1 MALLEI
7 TTEQILKLI
16 QQLPPEGKQAI
27 LENLHQ
33 NMTSELSNPE
43 LDPESKAWLEA
54 DLAGDLP
61 EYDWGPEGI
70 PEGLP
75 IRYDSER
82 GVAVIEGDPVES

>member
-16 QQLPPEGKQAI
+16 QQLPPEGKRAV
-27 LENLHQ
+27 LESLRHDA
-33 NMTSELSNPE
+33 TSELLNPE

-70 PEGLP
+70 PEGVP
-75 IRYDSER
+75 IVCTD
-82 GVAVIEGDPVES
+82 EGIMIVGADKVES